1 MVCLTTLV
9 LTKSNTGSQLALNI
23 PSLAMI
29 KIIKP
34 PKLQEGDTI
43 GVVATSF
50 PFPKDESSDY
60 FLQYKKGVQELE
72 SLGFKV
78 KEGKNL
84 RKSKWWF
91 AGTPEERASDINSL
105 FADSEVRAIIV
116 HDGGQSAIAILEH
129 IDYQLV
135 KNNPKPFIGFSDI
148 TNIHCALFAKVGL
161 VGFHGPLLTYGLGRV
176 WEKYLPNKIEDGKRL
191 LFKTLTSGDVLG
203 KIEQF
208 TPWETWR
215 EGAVTGQLFGG
226 NLSMLTSLVGTR
238 YFPKVDDLKGSIL
251 FWEIDNVP
259 SYRIERGLYQLKYAG
274 ILDVI
279 SGMLIGKL
287 PGIKRT
293 AWEGLEE
300 PTPKQIVMEILKNY
314 EFPILSGVDFGHE
327 TVDIPI
333 PIGLNAKMDS
343 ENLCLEILES
353 AVV

>member
-1 MVCLTTLV
+1 M
-9 LTKSNTGSQLALNI
+9 
-23 PSLAMI
+23 

-34 PKLQEGDTI
+34 TKLQKGDTV

-50 PFPKDESSDY
+50 PFPKDETSDY
-60 FLQYKKGVQELE
+60 FLQYKKGVRELE
-72 SLGFKV
+72 SMGFKV

-91 AGTPEERASDINSL
+91 AGTPEERASDINL
-105 FADSEVRAIIV
+105 MFADPEIKAIIV

-135 KNNPKPFIGFSDI
+135 KANPKPFIGFSDI
-148 TNIHCALFAKVGL
+148 TNIHCALFTKTGL

-176 WEKYLPNKIEDGKRL
+176 WEKYLPNKIKEGKDQ
-191 LFKTLTSGDVLG
+191 LFKTLTSNDILG
-203 KIEQF
+203 KINPLTQ
-208 TPWETWR
+208 WESWR
-215 EGAVTGQLFGG
+215 DGTVTGQLFGG
-226 NLSMLTSLVGTR
+226 NLSMLSSLVGTT
-238 YFPKVDDLKGSIL
+238 YFPKVEDLRGSVL
-251 FWEIDNVP
+251 FWETDNTP

-314 EFPILSGVDFGHE
+314 SFPILSGIDFGHE
-327 TVDIPI
+327 TVDIPM
-333 PIGLNAKMDS
+333 PIGLEARVDS
-343 ENLCLEILES
+343 TNLSLEILES